1 MASAPDEGPSS
12 SSPRVIW
19 DKRRNPT
26 KHVSEVLR
34 IARWQLRGAIHR
46 IKARS
51 NLGAQDRIV
60 IHSDG
65 SVKDDGGAEIGN
77 ILDEL

>member
-1 MASAPDEGPSS
+1 MSSLPEGDPSS

-26 KHVSEVLR
+26 KHVSDVLR
-34 IARWQLRGAIHR
+34 IARWQLRAAIHR
-46 IKARS
+46 LKARG

-65 SVKDDGGAEIGN
+65 SVKDSAGAEIGN
-77 ILDEL
+77 IFDEL